1 MTTWGELCKFI
12 RSNYTITADGEAV
25 IRLLFS
31 LPGGRRQGVQVGR
44 AGALDGFE
52 EWAIIE
58 SPFAWIDQVD
68 IKAVIREISDSI
80 CGGVASLGDCVT
92 FRYSIPLRNL
102 DTDDFVR
109 ALQLVTLKADQLEAQ
124 FSGGGDYF

>member
-1 MTTWGELCKFI
+1 MTTWEELHTFI
-12 RSNYTITADGEAV
+12 RSSYTIAADGDTV
-25 IRLLFS
+25 VRLIFA
-31 LPGGRRQGVQVGR
+31 LPGDRHQGVQVGR

-52 EWAIIE
+52 DWAIID

-68 IKAVIREISDSI
+68 LKAVIREISDSVY
-80 CGGVASLGDCVT
+80 GGVASLGDCVT

-102 DTDDFVR
+102 DTNEFDR
-109 ALQLVTLKADQLEAQ
+109 ALQLVALKADQLEAQ